1 MGTPKHLLLSF
12 RKFSSHALL
21 IAIIPRVLPWA
32 RSFCPFRACCLQK
45 KLDISF
51 QVTRFQIIFGEKE
64 QSVKSVTVVTVVT
77 VFSGGV
83 HAFPLLSICKYYI
96 YTYIFI
102 FIYKYKYISNF

>member
-1 MGTPKHLLLSF
+1 MLT
-12 RKFSSHALL
+12 
-21 IAIIPRVLPWA
+21 
-32 RSFCPFRACCLQK
+32 K

-83 HAFPLLSICKYYI
+83 HAFPYFQSVSIIYI
-96 YTYIFI
+96 LIYLYINI
-102 FIYKYKYISNF
+102 NI

>member
-1 MGTPKHLLLSF
+1 MGTPKHLLLTEL
-12 RKFSSHALL
+12 SHVVQVRAEGPRALK
-21 IAIIPRVLPWA
+21 
-32 RSFCPFRACCLQK
+32 K

-51 QVTRFQIIFGEKE
+51 QVTRFQMIFGEKE

-83 HAFPLLSICKYYI
+83 HAFPLLLICKYYI

-102 FIYKYKYISNF
+102 YI

>member
-32 RSFCPFRACCLQK
+32 RASALSGRAAYK

-51 QVTRFQIIFGEKE
+51 QVTKFQMIFGEKE
-64 QSVKSVTVVTVVT
+64 QSVK
-77 VFSGGV
+77 
-83 HAFPLLSICKYYI
+83 A
-96 YTYIFI
+96 
-102 FIYKYKYISNF
+102 

>member
-1 MGTPKHLLLSF
+1 MLT
-12 RKFSSHALL
+12 
-21 IAIIPRVLPWA
+21 
-32 RSFCPFRACCLQK
+32 K

-102 FIYKYKYISNF
+102 YKYISIYIILTD

>member
-1 MGTPKHLLLSF
+1 M
-12 RKFSSHALL
+12 L
-21 IAIIPRVLPWA
+21 I
-32 RSFCPFRACCLQK
+32 K

-64 QSVKSVTVVTVVT
+64 QSVKSVTVVTV
-77 VFSGGV
+77 FSGGV

-102 FIYKYKYISNF
+102 YKYISNL